1 MKLPKYINT
10 TISRLSILLIIVYL
24 NSSFMYGQDSMEDAS
39 ITVTFSEEDGVKTLI
54 AAATDQEGLPI
65 EDLELYFYVKRTF
78 SLLPIGDPFNSTDE
92 NGIIEMEFANDLP
105 GDTEGNL
112 EIVIKLFE
120 SDLYNDMTVEV
131 TKDWGI
137 PIIIEDP
144 KSEKRSLWSAAANAP
159 LTLIVLITSMIAAV
173 WYIICYIIFTLFK
186 ISRIKD

>member
-10 TISRLSILLIIVYL
+10 TISRLSILLVIVYL

-54 AAATDQEGLPI
+54 ATATDQEGLPI

-92 NGIIEMEFANDLP
+92 NGIIEIEFANDLP

-112 EIVIKLFE
+112 EIVIKLIE
-120 SDLYNDMTVEV
+120 SDLYNDQTVEV
-131 TKDWGI
+131 IKDWGI
-137 PIIIEDP
+137 PIVIEDP

-159 LTLIVLITSMIAAV
+159 LSLIVLITSMIAAV

>member
-10 TISRLSILLIIVYL
+10 TISRLSILLVIVCL

-39 ITVTFSEEDGVKTLI
+39 ITVAFSEEDGVKTLI
-54 AAATDQEGLPI
+54 ATATDQEGLPI

-112 EIVIKLFE
+112 EIVIKLIE
-120 SDLYNDMTVEV
+120 SDLYNDQTVEV

-186 ISRIKD
+186 ISKIKD

>member
-1 MKLPKYINT
+1 MKLPKNINT
-10 TISRLSILLIIVYL
+10 TISRLSILLAIVCL
-24 NSSFMYGQDSMEDAS
+24 NTSFMYGQDSMEDAS

-92 NGIIEMEFANDLP
+92 NGIIEMVFANDLP

-120 SDLYNDMTVEV
+120 SDLYNDQTVEV
-131 TKDWGI
+131 TKDWGV
-137 PIIIEDP
+137 PIVIEDP

>member
-1 MKLPKYINT
+1 
-10 TISRLSILLIIVYL
+10 
-24 NSSFMYGQDSMEDAS
+24 MYGQDSMEDAS

>member
-10 TISRLSILLIIVYL
+10 TISRLSILLVIVYL

-54 AAATDQEGLPI
+54 ATATDKEGLPI

-92 NGIIEMEFANDLP
+92 NGIIEIEFANDLP

-112 EIVIKLFE
+112 EIVIKLIE
-120 SDLYNDMTVEV
+120 SDLYNDQTVEV
-131 TKDWGI
+131 IKDWGI
-137 PIIIEDP
+137 PIVIEDP

-159 LTLIVLITSMIAAV
+159 LSLIVLITSMIAAV

>member
-10 TISRLSILLIIVYL
+10 TISRLSILLVIVYL

-92 NGIIEMEFANDLP
+92 NGIIEIEFANDLP

-112 EIVIKLFE
+112 EIVIKLIE
-120 SDLYNDMTVEV
+120 SDLYNDQTVEV
-131 TKDWGI
+131 IKDWGI
-137 PIIIEDP
+137 PIVIEDP

-159 LTLIVLITSMIAAV
+159 LSLIFLITSMIAAV

>member
-10 TISRLSILLIIVYL
+10 TISRLSILLIIVCL